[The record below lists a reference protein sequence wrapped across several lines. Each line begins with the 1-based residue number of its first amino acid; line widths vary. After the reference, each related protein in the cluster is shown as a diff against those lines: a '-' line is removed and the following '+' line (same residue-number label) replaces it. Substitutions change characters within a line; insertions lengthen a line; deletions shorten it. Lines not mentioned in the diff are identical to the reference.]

1 MCRTQ
6 YPLCQYILFVFSNDA
21 GGYVHHVCITD
32 RYQLLIVLYRV
43 CTPFTRKRLL
53 IFSSMTALFVACIV
67 FLPGIFSLVRLSYMQ
82 FVLTGAGM
90 AAIPFVMDF
99 FFRFG
104 NRFKLKERLLKVG
117 K

>member
-1 MCRTQ
+1 MTPAAMSTMCVLLTGT
-6 YPLCQYILFVFSNDA
+6 SS
-21 GGYVHHVCITD
+21 
-32 RYQLLIVLYRV
+32 LIVLYRV

-67 FLPGIFSLVRLSYMQ
+67 FLPGIFSLVRLRYMQ
-82 FVLTGAGM
+82 FVLPGAGM